1 MSDHNS
7 NNMNLTLHVWRQK
20 GPNAPG
26 KLETYDAKHISPDM
40 SFLEMLPGSVVLGPM
55 AKGCNLPYRRL
66 CVELGARVTC
76 SEMALA
82 RRLKQIMRLLAD
94 AGRTKEGFGRK

>member
-40 SFLEMLPGSVVLGPM
+40 SFLEMVDEVNETLIKKGVDPG
-55 AKGCNLPYRRL
+55 R
-66 CVELGARVTC
+66 
-76 SEMALA
+76 
-82 RRLKQIMRLLAD
+82 Q
-94 AGRTKEGFGRK
+94 RTDCI